1 MLIKELY
8 QKLMQSPRFKATGFL
23 SHIFVTAD
31 PQGNDALVPEG
42 LWEFGFYDAKKDIV
56 HSYALQ
62 LHTAILDEK
71 ESQVFKK
78 ESDTVHQMNL
88 DELELDFEGA
98 ASAALAFQKKQYPGQ
113 SPGRAMFVLQ
123 DLGISLIW
131 NITFITTAFNVLN
144 MKFAAGTRG
153 EKKSGEIISHELSN
167 LMQWK
172 K

>member
-8 QKLMQSPRFKATGFL
+8 QKLKESPRFKASGFL
-23 SHIFVTAD
+23 SHVFVTAD
-31 PQGNDALVPEG
+31 LVTDTLVPEG
-42 LWEFGFYDAKKDIV
+42 LWEFGFYDASKDIV

-78 ESDTVHQMNL
+78 ESDTVHPIDL
-88 DELELDFEGA
+88 DELTLDFEEA
-98 ASAALAFQKKQYPGQ
+98 ASSALSFQKKSYAGQ

-123 DLGISLIW
+123 DLGAGLIW
-131 NITFITTAFNVLN
+131 NVTFVTTAFNVLN
-144 MKFAAGTRG
+144 MKFAAGRRG
-153 EKKSGEIISHELSN
+153 EKKSGEIIFHELSN